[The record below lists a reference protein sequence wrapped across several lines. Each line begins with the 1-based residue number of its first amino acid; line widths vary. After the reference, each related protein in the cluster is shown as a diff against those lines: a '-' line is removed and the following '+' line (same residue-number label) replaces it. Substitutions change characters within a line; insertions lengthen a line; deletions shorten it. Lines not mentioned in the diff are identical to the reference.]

1 MSAAELQPEQ
11 HSAGVRH
18 DAVPPGVV
26 AIVRLHRGTYVCT
39 HAEVR
44 DGLLTFVGRRRESG
58 VAGIRFYPIRRETL
72 RLHPGESVQWLDVQL
87 PVAA

>member
-1 MSAAELQPEQ
+1 VSAAELQPEQ
-11 HSAGVRH
+11 LSARARH
-18 DAVPPGVV
+18 DAGPAVV
-26 AIVRLHRGTYVCT
+26 AVLRLRRGIYACT

-44 DGLLTFVGRRRESG
+44 DGLLTFVGRRRESS

-72 RLHPGESVQWLDVQL
+72 RLRPGESIEWANVEPL